1 MIPATLNQQLLL
13 CIIVFIGNPEKIHGM
28 IGVIGISYKTAPIEI
43 REKFSFSK
51 SEIATFSEVLQQE
64 TEIADLVLV
73 STCNRTEIYFSQD
86 KHDNQTAFELLYET
100 VKKFKGVTDHCWHYF
115 YHRANAGAV
124 RHLFEVVSGLDS
136 LIIGEDQIIGQV
148 KEAYITCTELALTD
162 AVLMRLFQKSF
173 EAGKRVRTE
182 TGIKLGITSVSSAAV
197 EMCTCLLNGVSD
209 KSVLLVGTG
218 ETGSLALQNI
228 VKKGVERVTVTNRT
242 FEKAEKTAAKYNG
255 TAIPFETFGDSL
267 TDNDI
272 VMIAT
277 SATEPLITREM
288 VSKSMRLRNNKQQV
302 YVDLSVPRNIE
313 KSVAELENVS
323 VLGVDDLQ
331 EIVRQTTEKKK
342 ESAEKARL
350 ILDEVVAD
358 FNEWLASRSLRPAI
372 NAITT
377 NLQAINQEEL
387 TTYRK
392 VNTPEMQE
400 IVDDYAR
407 HLTQRYTRLLI
418 KNLKDLTDN
427 GKNIDSLKIINDL
440 FKFETNICR

>member
-1 MIPATLNQQLLL
+1 LFLIT
-13 CIIVFIGNPEKIHGM
+13 NPDKDSFM
-28 IGVIGISYKTAPIEI
+28 IGVIGISYKTAPLEI

-51 SEIATFSEVLQQE
+51 DEIVPFSELLQQE
-64 TEIADLVLV
+64 TEIADLVLI

-86 KHDNQTAFELLYET
+86 KHDNQTAFELMYE
-100 VKKFKGVTDHCWHYF
+100 VIKKFKGITDHCWHYF
-115 YHRANAGAV
+115 YHRSNAGAV
-124 RHLFEVVSGLDS
+124 RHLFEVSSGLDS

-197 EMCTCLLNGVSD
+197 EMCACLLNGVSD
-209 KSVLLVGTG
+209 KSVLLIGAG
-218 ETGSLALQNI
+218 ETGNLALQNI
-228 VKKGVERVTVTNRT
+228 HKKGVRHIGVTNRT

-255 TAIPFETFGDSL
+255 TAIPFESFEKYLHGY
-267 TDNDI
+267 DI

-277 SATEPLITREM
+277 SATKPLITAEM
-288 VSKSMRLRNNKQQV
+288 IKQTLHIRPDHKQV
-302 YVDLSVPRNIE
+302 FIDLSVPRNIE
-313 KSVAELENVS
+313 SAVAEIENIE

-342 ESAEKARL
+342 ESAELAKV

-372 NAITT
+372 NTITT
-377 NLQAINQEEL
+377 NLQSINQEEL

-400 IVDDYAR
+400 IVDDYAK

-418 KNLKDLTDN
+418 KNLKELTDN

-440 FKFETNICR
+440 FKFA

>member
-1 MIPATLNQQLLL
+1 
-13 CIIVFIGNPEKIHGM
+13 M

-51 SEIATFSEVLQQE
+51 NDIVPFSELLQQE
-64 TEIADLVLV
+64 TGIADLVLI

-86 KHDNQTAFELLYET
+86 RHDNQTAFELMYE
-100 VKKFKGVTDHCWHYF
+100 VIKKFKGVTDHCWHYF
-115 YHRANAGAV
+115 YHRSNAGAV
-124 RHLFEVVSGLDS
+124 RHLFEVSSGLDS

-148 KEAYITCTELALTD
+148 KEAYLTCTELALTD

-197 EMCTCLLNGVSD
+197 EMCACLLNGVSD
-209 KSVLLVGTG
+209 KSVLLIGTG
-218 ETGSLALQNI
+218 ETGNLALQNI
-228 VKKGVERVTVTNRT
+228 VKKGIKKVSVTNRT
-242 FEKAEKTAAKYNG
+242 NEKAEKTAAKYNG
-255 TAIPFETFGDSL
+255 TTVPFEEFGESL
-267 TDNDI
+267 HENDI

-277 SATEPLITREM
+277 ASQQPLITKEM
-288 VSKSMRLRNNKQQV
+288 VRESISRRNKTPQV
-302 YVDLSVPRNIE
+302 YIDLSVPRNIE

-331 EIVRQTTEKKK
+331 EIVRQTAEKKK
-342 ESAEKARL
+342 ESAEKAQI
-350 ILDEVVAD
+350 ILDEVVSD

-372 NAITT
+372 NTITT
-377 NLQAINQEEL
+377 NFQTINQEEL
-387 TTYRK
+387 STYRK
-392 VNTPEMQE
+392 LNTPEMQE
-400 IVDDYAR
+400 IVDDYAQ

-418 KNLKDLTDN
+418 KNLKNLTDN

-440 FKFETNICR
+440 FKFD

>member
-1 MIPATLNQQLLL
+1 
-13 CIIVFIGNPEKIHGM
+13 M
-28 IGVIGISYKTAPIEI
+28 IGVIGISYKTAPLEI
-43 REKFSFSK
+43 RERFSFSK
-51 SEIATFSEVLQQE
+51 DEIVPFSELIQQE
-64 TEIADLVLV
+64 TEIADLVLI

-86 KHDNQTAFELLYET
+86 THDNQTAFELVYEV

-124 RHLFEVVSGLDS
+124 RHLFEVSSGLDS
-136 LIIGEDQIIGQV
+136 QIIGEDQIIGQV

-162 AVLMRLFQKSF
+162 AILMRLFQKSF

-197 EMCTCLLNGVSD
+197 EMCACLLNGLND
-209 KSVLLVGTG
+209 KSVLMIGAG
-218 ETGSLALQNI
+218 ETGNLALQYI
-228 VKKGVERVTVTNRT
+228 LKKGVKQIAVSNRT
-242 FEKAEKTAAKYNG
+242 LETAEKTAAKHNG
-255 TAIPFETFGDSL
+255 ITIPFDSVEKYL
-267 TDNDI
+267 HGYDI

-277 SATEPLITREM
+277 SAPNPIITAEM
-288 VSKSMRLRNNKQQV
+288 VRQNQQIRPNHKQV

-313 KSVAELENVS
+313 SAVAELENVDL
-323 VLGVDDLQ
+323 LGVDNLQ

-342 ESAEKARL
+342 ESAEKAKL
-350 ILDEVVAD
+350 IIDEVVAD

-372 NAITT
+372 NTITT
-377 NLQAINQEEL
+377 NLQNINQEEL

-392 VNTPEMQE
+392 LNTPEMQE
-400 IVDDYAR
+400 IVDDYAK

-440 FKFETNICR
+440 FKFD